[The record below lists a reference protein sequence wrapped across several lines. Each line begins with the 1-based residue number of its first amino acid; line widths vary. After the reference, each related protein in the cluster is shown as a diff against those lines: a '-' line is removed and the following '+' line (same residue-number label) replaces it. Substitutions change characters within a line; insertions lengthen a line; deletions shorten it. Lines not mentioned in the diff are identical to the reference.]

1 MALIEWREEFETGS
15 ASIDHEHR
23 EMIGLI
29 NALHG
34 ALGGAD
40 ARDAVTDFLDE
51 INAHIAAHFAL
62 EERMMRDIG
71 YPEMAEH
78 KADHEHLLDEIRDI
92 MERHAADEF
101 FDYEDVLAERLRVW
115 FTEHFRTQDAR
126 LEKYL
131 K

>member
-1 MALIEWREEFETGS
+1 MALIEWREAYETGS

-23 EMIGLI
+23 ELIGLI
-29 NALHG
+29 NALYG
-34 ALGGAD
+34 TLGGTG
-40 ARDAVTDFLDE
+40 ARDEVTDFLDE
-51 INAHIAAHFAL
+51 IHARIAAHFAL

-71 YPEMAEH
+71 YPEVAGH
-78 KADHEHLLDEIRDI
+78 KADHERLLDEIRDI
-92 MERHAADEF
+92 MDQHAADGN

-115 FTEHFRTQDAR
+115 FTEHFQTLDAR